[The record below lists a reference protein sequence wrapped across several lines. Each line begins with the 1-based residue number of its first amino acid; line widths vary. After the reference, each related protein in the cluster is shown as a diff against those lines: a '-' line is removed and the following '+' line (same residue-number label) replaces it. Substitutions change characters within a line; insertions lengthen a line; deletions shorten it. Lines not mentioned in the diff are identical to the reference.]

1 MAGPSVTYTFVNAAV
16 SDASQVNQNFTDLV
30 NGATDGTKDYNINAL
45 TAAGTAT
52 LNGNVILGNAASDTI
67 AANGYVST
75 NLTIKS
81 TDATATAGP
90 DIIIDRDSASAADS
104 DAIGRIIFRGN
115 DDAGTPA
122 DNDYASIEA
131 SIVDS
136 GAGSEDGKLVF
147 KVTEAGTATSYL
159 TIESTKG
166 VAIKGKTDGVAV
178 AAGNVGELV
187 VATSRTF
194 TAGAV
199 PTSIGSDLPSFTLK
213 KGIYLCNLSM
223 LFLGNNTANYM
234 AFGLTTDWSSV
245 TANRVAFADG
255 AIGTAY
261 TDLQNASAGDSNTV
275 PSLLYYLNVSVDDT
289 KYYAWAVAEDN
300 NTSVTI
306 RGAAVR
312 IA

>member
-1 MAGPSVTYTFVNAAV
+1 MAGPSVTYTFVNATV

-136 GAGSEDGKLVF
+136 GAGSEDGKLDF
-147 KVTEAGTATSYL
+147 KVTQAGTATSYL
-159 TIESTKG
+159 TIEATKG
-166 VAIKGKTDGVAV
+166 VAIRGRTDGNSVAS
-178 AAGNVGELV
+178 GYVGEVITATFNSPAIGSAGSWTTVHTLTLNKGVYSISGSVSLGTTTSVVWGADAYFGINITTIAGTGQISQYLTHGLTLEATRNVTADRTLV
-187 VATSRTF
+187 V
-194 TAGAV
+194 TADSTPVYIQGMHNMTTTTGASW
-199 PTSIGSDLPSFTLK
+199 PFSSS
-213 KGIYLCNLSM
+213 GISY
-223 LFLGNNTANYM
+223 GY
-234 AFGLTTDWSSV
+234 
-245 TANRVAFADG
+245 
-255 AIGTAY
+255 AI
-261 TDLQNASAGDSNTV
+261 
-275 PSLLYYLNVSVDDT
+275 
-289 KYYAWAVAEDN
+289 
-300 NTSVTI
+300 
-306 RGAAVR
+306 R